1 MDKKSLIF
9 FLIAFFICK
18 ILKIKQKIHNVCV
31 NLNEMC

>member
-9 FLIAFFICK
+9 FLFAFLFEEAA
-18 ILKIKQKIHNVCV
+18 IKQKIHNVCV